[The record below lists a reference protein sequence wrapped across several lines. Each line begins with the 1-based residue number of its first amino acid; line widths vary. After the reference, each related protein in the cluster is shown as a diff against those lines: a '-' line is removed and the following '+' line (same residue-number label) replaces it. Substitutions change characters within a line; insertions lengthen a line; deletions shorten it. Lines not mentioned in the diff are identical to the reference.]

1 MDDGGASMPPSIPE
15 QASVRLHSE
24 PNIWLASVR
33 ADGRPHLVPIW
44 FVLHD
49 ARLYLCTTPHSVK
62 TRNIAAHP
70 QVALALEGGSSP
82 VICEG
87 RAQIV
92 PPPWP
97 ADVIDAFQSK
107 YDWRL
112 ATDAAYS
119 TLIEVTPHKWLTW

>member
-1 MDDGGASMPPSIPE
+1 MLPTIPE
-15 QASVRLHSE
+15 QAVVRLHNE

-49 ARLYLCTTPHSVK
+49 ARLYLCTTPNSVK
-62 TRNIAAHP
+62 TRNITAHP

-87 RAQIV
+87 HARLV

-97 ADVIDAFQSK
+97 AGVIDAFQSK
-107 YDWRL
+107 YDWHL
-112 ATDAAYS
+112 TTDTAYS
-119 TLIEVTPHKWLTW
+119 TLVEVTPQKWLTW